1 MNSINGQLSFNLE
14 VTYKHWQPQHSLD
27 SRQSDPGLGFHVLNV
42 ALPIK
47 GS

>member
-14 VTYKHWQPQHSLD
+14 VEYEHWQPHHSLG
-27 SRQSDPGLGFHVLNV
+27 SLQSDPGLGFHLLNV

-47 GS
+47 RS

>member
-14 VTYKHWQPQHSLD
+14 VTYEHWQPPHSLG
-27 SRQSDPGLGFHVLNV
+27 SVQSDPGLSFHLLNV